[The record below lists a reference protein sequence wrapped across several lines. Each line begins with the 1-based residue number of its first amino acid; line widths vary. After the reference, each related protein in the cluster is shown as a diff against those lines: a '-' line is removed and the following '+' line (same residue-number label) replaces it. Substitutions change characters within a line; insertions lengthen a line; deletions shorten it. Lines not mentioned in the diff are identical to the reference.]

1 MGSFVLDTGTAYRE
15 CSWVSV
21 ALRGGNGDPGGGEE
35 VEKVCGRVLK
45 VALSTFFSLCFFNLR
60 D

>member
-1 MGSFVLDTGTAYRE
+1 M
-15 CSWVSV
+15 SV